1 MVFYRQQQKNFI
13 FINDQTLYII
23 YIKIQIQILYKKIN
37 KVFLLYVSMLIIY
50 SIAFLY
56 YKASK

>member
-1 MVFYRQQQKNFI
+1 MVFYRQQQKKLI